1 MGIKNVKMKNMF
13 FDPNK
18 YLGER
23 DNSLKIYD
31 LPPRNL
37 ILSPFNMRFD
47 SIERLLVLNFD
58 NDPIYFRI
66 ELQIT
71 RLKDKDYPFVI
82 LYRKDNMM
90 DIYYT
95 NEALL
100 KNRKKEFTD
109 SFVNVSFNQV
119 EAIDFK
125 FQFDDTGLEAYIFF
139 EDKLEKEIE
148 FKIKENI
155 PGRKLSSILAPMG
168 AISNKPKYFPI
179 VFLKEFGMV
188 IKRNTEI
195 SIRIH
200 GVLRNTTELPFQ
212 INGMNVYASHYSL
225 NPMISN
231 WNYNFSD
238 DIDPIILNTPS
249 LNISEKNIIFSLKNN
264 FGYYEI
270 KKISGK
276 DEKGH
281 TISFEFSPAIPN
293 LISLKN
299 NSKIKGRFSCT
310 IDKQEG
316 IFGGLYYINRTGETI
331 EINITPKKG
340 WQPFF
345 GKSWLKSYKWTSKI
359 GVLENG
365 EYKISSYWR
374 RILR

>member
-47 SIERLLVLNFD
+47 SIERLLVLNLED
-58 NDPIYFRI
+58 DPVYFRI
-66 ELQIT
+66 ELQI
-71 RLKDKDYPFVI
+71 LNKLDKMYPLVI

-359 GVLENG
+359 GVLEKG